1 MTQHDTIQSDKQGR
15 KTPTARPPKA
25 EAIAGSLQSQ
35 IDCLHTSVSLLMER
49 FNGLDERCTIAE
61 RKASSLLELRDLNS
75 LARERSRESI
85 KRASSRADGRNS

>member
-1 MTQHDTIQSDKQGR
+1 
-15 KTPTARPPKA
+15 
-25 EAIAGSLQSQ
+25 
-35 IDCLHTSVSLLMER
+35 MER

-85 KRASSRADGRNS
+85 KRASSRADGRNSQQ